1 MLYVQVAIDR
11 AMAEARLAEEKQQEA
26 TREAQVTL
34 EDAQKE
40 CSRGLPHWLG
50 PVLAPHSEPPMVT
63 DSEWLGLSAQEQLA
77 WAKNIQDPRIA
88 VGSYSPLEK
97 KIKCVGGVHS
107 SDARKLLCREFKKE
121 AGTVDKLKTVSFDSQ
136 SSKAETHYH
145 QLQEMMTEQT
155 WNQKTDPEWE
165 MKIEEEK
172 QSQSKKSE
180 GDEKWDYLVSE
191 RELNHIQKHIYR
203 AEHARGLR
211 DNKYKLLPQKVPS
224 EMLFPKIT
232 LYNEEKEKV
241 QHLYKRETKKPKV
254 AWAKEQ
260 INKHEE
266 RMIRGR
272 KLTKQ
277 RNDERDAQKLSSY
290 VPLLKPKV
298 EKKVKEEF
306 KRVTA
311 YPLFQ
316 PNHKSHMEVTVLM
329 KKSKEVKIQK
339 TFQKEFLSIPPFLRC
354 QLRKKKSTAWDTA
367 QVGKCLPNKQRS

>member
-1 MLYVQVAIDR
+1 
-11 AMAEARLAEEKQQEA
+11 
-26 TREAQVTL
+26 
-34 EDAQKE
+34 
-40 CSRGLPHWLG
+40 
-50 PVLAPHSEPPMVT
+50 
-63 DSEWLGLSAQEQLA
+63 
-77 WAKNIQDPRIA
+77 
-88 VGSYSPLEK
+88 
-97 KIKCVGGVHS
+97 
-107 SDARKLLCREFKKE
+107 
-121 AGTVDKLKTVSFDSQ
+121 
-136 SSKAETHYH
+136 
-145 QLQEMMTEQT
+145 MMTEQT

-165 MKIEEEK
+165 MKTEEEK

-180 GDEKWDYLVSE
+180 DDEKWDYLVSE

-203 AEHARGLR
+203 AERARGLR

-232 LYNEEKEKV
+232 LYNEEKAKV

-266 RMIRGR
+266 RMTRGR

-290 VPLLKPKV
+290 VPLLKPQV

-306 KRVTA
+306 KRVTV

-316 PNHKSHMEVTVLM
+316 PNHKSRMEVTVLM

-339 TFQKEFLSIPPFLRC
+339 TFQKEFLSIPPFLRY